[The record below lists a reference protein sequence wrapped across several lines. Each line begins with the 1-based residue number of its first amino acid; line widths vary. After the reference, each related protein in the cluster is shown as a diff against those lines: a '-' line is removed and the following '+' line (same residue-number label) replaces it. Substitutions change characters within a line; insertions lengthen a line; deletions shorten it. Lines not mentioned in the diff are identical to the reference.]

1 LAAGLDE
8 DRVQGSSP
16 PFFFGGLK
24 SGSSAQEARAEL
36 SDIGIEVPEGYVA
49 WPANNGRGWNFS
61 PADDVG
67 TERNLIRAMD
77 SSNNPELYPYGDA
90 NVYDAAG
97 NPVNAL
103 GLPPT
108 SRADWH
114 QPFKDFASN
123 PAAGDELDGGGDWMT
138 SISHLFIE
146 GERLTALTLD
156 SNVVI
161 FFGIE
166 REYKLRILEE
176 KFEISLN
183 DAEENLVVHFA
194 AWSTP
199 SDDVSGIT
207 ELSSLINKVVVSA
220 EISAVGMLSII
231 FEDHSTLRVKPG
243 GIDEAYTLVGDGQ
256 ILVCNANGTLA

>member
-1 LAAGLDE
+1 
-8 DRVQGSSP
+8 
-16 PFFFGGLK
+16 
-24 SGSSAQEARAEL
+24 
-36 SDIGIEVPEGYVA
+36 
-49 WPANNGRGWNFS
+49 
-61 PADDVG
+61 
-67 TERNLIRAMD
+67 
-77 SSNNPELYPYGDA
+77 
-90 NVYDAAG
+90 
-97 NPVNAL
+97 
-103 GLPPT
+103 
-108 SRADWH
+108 
-114 QPFKDFASN
+114 
-123 PAAGDELDGGGDWMT
+123 MT